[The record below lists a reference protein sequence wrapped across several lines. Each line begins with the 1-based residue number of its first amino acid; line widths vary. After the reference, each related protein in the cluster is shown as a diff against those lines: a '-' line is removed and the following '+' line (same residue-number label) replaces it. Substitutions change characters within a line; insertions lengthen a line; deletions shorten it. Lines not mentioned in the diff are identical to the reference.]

1 MGIIGLTTREKIY
14 STFFTL
20 ISNATVP
27 VTPPGVSGLASPF
40 VTKSRLLQHWSKI
53 PAEQQ
58 PALFMTQVDEGPT
71 STSQNMSGM
80 PYKWSLRVKLWL
92 YSQRGA
98 DDLAIPAVSM
108 NPLMDAVMNL
118 IRNPEIGERQSLN
131 RLVYSVRLFGR
142 IVTDEGMLGS
152 QAVSVVPV
160 ELFTAEL

>member
-1 MGIIGLTTREKIY
+1 MGQIGITTREQIY
-14 STFFTL
+14 STFWNLVSAITIPNTF
-20 ISNATVP
+20 
-27 VTPPGVSGLASPF
+27 PGVSSTSPF
-40 VTKSRLLQHWSKI
+40 VTKSRLLQHWSKV

-58 PALFMTQVDEGPT
+58 PALFMSQVDEGPT
-71 STSQNMSGM
+71 ASNQTLSGM

-98 DDLAIPAVSM
+98 DDTAIPAISM
-108 NPLMDAVMNL
+108 NPLMDAVMNA